1 MSIRKIIREELKKVF
16 EADYYD
22 RFPDFLDPQFNPQIG
37 SYPPVG
43 MHAYGTMVKEDEILD
58 EDMTQIGDISNLT
71 LIIDPRGESVPMV
84 LIDLDTSRI
93 YGVID
98 MHKSGQ
104 KTYDIVSVA
113 AEKGLGPLMYEF
125 AMMYANTY
133 GVMPFRS
140 GDITD
145 SAASVWKKFY
155 DRSDIKKE
163 LVTKEDVEWSYPF
176 DEFLDDSEKSKEEML
191 ELFNTK
197 YYKTPTTEFNE
208 LVLRGQEAVKEKK
221 LNLYDVIERA
231 GNYFAARYS

>member
-1 MSIRKIIREELKKVF
+1 MIIRKIIREELQKIF

-22 RFPDFLDPQFNPQIG
+22 RFPDFLDPQFNPQMG

-43 MHAYGTMVKEDEILD
+43 MHAYGTMVKEEELD
-58 EDMTQIGDISNLT
+58 EAMTQIGDIQNLT
-71 LIIDPRGESVPMV
+71 LIIDPRGESVPMI
-84 LIDLDTSRI
+84 LMDLETGKI

-98 MHKSGQ
+98 MHKVAQ

-113 AEKGLGPLMYEF
+113 AEKGFGPLMYEF
-125 AMMYANTY
+125 AMMYANTN

-145 SAASVWKKFY
+145 SAADVWKKFY

-163 LVTKEDVEWSYPF
+163 PVTKEDVEWSYPF